1 MLSDRERKTLR
12 EIHRQLATE
21 DPDLASKLD
30 RVEPPAP
37 PGRGRSN
44 YLTALIA
51 SSVMMFLLL
60 GAQSAF
66 GTLFFV
72 AATVVSGVL
81 YLRADQRSRRQS

>member
-1 MLSDRERKTLR
+1 MLSDRERETLR

-37 PGRGRSN
+37 AGRGRSA
-44 YLTALIA
+44 YLAAWIA
-51 SSVMMFLLL
+51 SSVMMFVLLA
-60 GAQSAF
+60 AQSAF

-72 AATVVSGVL
+72 VTTVVSGVL
-81 YLRADQRSRRQS
+81 YLRADHRIRRQL